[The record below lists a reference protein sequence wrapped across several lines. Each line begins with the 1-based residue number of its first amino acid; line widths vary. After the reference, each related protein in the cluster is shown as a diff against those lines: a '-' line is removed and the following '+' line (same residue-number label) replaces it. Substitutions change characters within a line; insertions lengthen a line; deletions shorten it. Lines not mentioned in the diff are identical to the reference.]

1 VSRRAWV
8 VSKDDGTTVGEVV
21 LRAGGGP
28 RAIAE
33 GRVFIGKIRV
43 KRADEKVS
51 VGDRIEIASANIEH
65 ATVEILFRGEG
76 IVVIDKPSG
85 ISTIPDHGGSSESAI
100 ALTAKITDTKISD
113 LHPTSRLDREV
124 SGVVI
129 FARTK
134 QAAEALLD
142 ARARGEYVRRYVAI
156 AADVVDLDFG
166 IWDAAI
172 GRAHDPKLRA
182 AFAPKETK
190 NDAKASWVTTR
201 HELPKGVQLSRTAFR
216 VVARAGKFALLALSP
231 ETGRTHQIRVH
242 ASHAG
247 AAILGDRSYG
257 GATRVALPSGKI
269 MQTSRICLHCATV
282 KIKKSAKFSTFSAPI
297 PDELRALWS
306 ALGGGEEAWDT
317 AVSCDVSSSSG

>member
-1 VSRRAWV
+1 MSRRTWV

-33 GRVFIGKIRV
+33 GRVFIGKIRA
-43 KRADEKVS
+43 KRADEKIG
-51 VGDRIEIASANIEH
+51 VGDRIEIAEASTGH
-65 ATVEILFRGEG
+65 AKVEILFRGEG

-85 ISTIPDHGGSSESAI
+85 ISTIPDQSSSSESAI
-100 ALTAKITDTKISD
+100 VLTAKATDTKVGD

-134 QAAEALLD
+134 QAADALLE

-156 AADVVDLDFG
+156 AADVADLDFG

-172 GRAHDPKLRA
+172 GRARDPKLRA
-182 AFAPKETK
+182 AFGPKETK
-190 NDAKASWVTTR
+190 NDAKLSSTR
-201 HELPKGVQLSRTAFR
+201 YC
-216 VVARAGKFALLALSP
+216 VVARAGKFSLMAFSP

-247 AAILGDRSYG
+247 AALLGDRAYG
-257 GATRVALPSGKI
+257 GSTRLALPSGKI
-269 MQTSRICLHCATV
+269 VQASRIYLHCASV
-282 KIKKSAKFSTFSAPI
+282 KIKKSAKFQTFSAPI
-297 PDELRALWS
+297 PEDLRALWS
-306 ALGGGEEAWDT
+306 ALGGDASAWDT
-317 AVSCDVSSSSG
+317 AIACDVSSSQL